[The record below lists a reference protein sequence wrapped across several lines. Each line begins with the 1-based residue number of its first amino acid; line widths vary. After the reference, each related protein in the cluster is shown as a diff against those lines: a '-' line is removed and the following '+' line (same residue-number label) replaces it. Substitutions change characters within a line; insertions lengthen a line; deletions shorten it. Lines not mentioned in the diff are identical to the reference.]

1 VFLALPGYQET
12 TFHQPIQ
19 LLLDEGQSF
28 FHILDSGSFLF
39 EISDQE
45 GQFVEDLVGRERL
58 EKKSVGQDFGE
69 AEVDVFRGAEGLLF
83 LIVIDEAEDKTKS
96 T

>member
-1 VFLALPGYQET
+1 MFLAFPGHQEA
-12 TFHQPIQ
+12 TFHQTIQ
-19 LLLDEGQSF
+19 FFLDESQSF
-28 FHILDSGSFLF
+28 VHILDSRSFLF

-45 GQFVEDLVGRERL
+45 GQFVEDLVGGEGL
-58 EKKSVGQDFGE
+58 EKKSVGHDFRE
-69 AEVDVFRGAEGLLF
+69 AEVDVFRGAEGFLL